1 MAEFPIAMLYLWA
14 VLFCHSFSIGEFCV
28 VILYLFWE
36 CSVLPFGI
44 CGTVLSC
51 KFVSIGQFC
60 VAIFVSMGQF
70 CVAILFYG
78 TVLCCHSV
86 SGDSFVLPLCPILH
100 FCVILFLGQFWF
112 PFFILGLVLPFCTY
126 GTGLCW
132 HLVSVWPLCIA
143 SLYRWSCHFVTMG
156 SFVLPFCSDNS
167 VSQFCL

>member
-1 MAEFPIAMLYLWA
+1 MP
-14 VLFCHSFSIGEFCV
+14 FSVNGRVPYCNA
-28 VILYLFWE
+28 LSMGS
-36 CSVLPFGI
+36 SVLPFFF
-44 CGTVLSC
+44 CWRVLCCHFVSILGMFC
-51 KFVSIGQFC
+51 VAIWYLWHCSALAKFVSMGQFC

-86 SGDSFVLPLCPILH
+86 SEDSFVLPLCPILH

-156 SFVLPFCSDNS
+156 
-167 VSQFCL
+167 QFCVAIL